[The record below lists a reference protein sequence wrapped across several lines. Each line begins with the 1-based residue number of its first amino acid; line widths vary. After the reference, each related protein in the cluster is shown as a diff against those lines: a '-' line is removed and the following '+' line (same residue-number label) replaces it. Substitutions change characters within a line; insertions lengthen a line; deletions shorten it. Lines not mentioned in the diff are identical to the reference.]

1 MNVTTKNE
9 IVEQE
14 ITSRKYFPPNGIK
27 RKLHTVSIWS
37 KISYRNH
44 PFAKTVHNTSRDGTP
59 LTASSKLFS
68 SFSRNCFISQWPAL
82 GDNKNTTH

>member
-37 KISYRNH
+37 KYLLDII
-44 PFAKTVHNTSRDGTP
+44 PQ
-59 LTASSKLFS
+59 SSL
-68 SFSRNCFISQWPAL
+68 C
-82 GDNKNTTH
+82 